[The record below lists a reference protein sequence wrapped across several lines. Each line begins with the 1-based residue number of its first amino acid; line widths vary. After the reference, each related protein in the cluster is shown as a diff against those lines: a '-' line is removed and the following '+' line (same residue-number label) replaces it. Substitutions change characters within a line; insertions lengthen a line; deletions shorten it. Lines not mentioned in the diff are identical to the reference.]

1 MGAINFDDVYAN
13 AYVRESVEVT
23 TEQLARKFP
32 ALASCQDDI
41 RQELWIYIAKAVDQ
55 YDPERGGSLE
65 TFFRNVI
72 EKRSF
77 NVRRH
82 LIATIGSPAFQS
94 SIDTEVNFPACS
106 RNEIRLLE
114 LRMDLAVVME
124 RLTPIQRQICQ
135 WIMDGVAMKAIARR
149 LNIPYSS
156 LFHFYIEDIR
166 NEFQREKM
174 EKYLENL

>member
-13 AYVRESVEVT
+13 SYIYKSVEVT

-32 ALASCQDDI
+32 ALASYQDDI
-41 RQELWIYIAKAVDQ
+41 RQELWIFIAKAIDQ

-82 LIATIGSPAFQS
+82 LIATIGNPVLLSC
-94 SIDTEVNFPACS
+94 IDTEDDFPAYS
-106 RNEIRLLE
+106 RDEIRQIDLQ
-114 LRMDLAVVME
+114 MDLAVVLE
-124 RLTPIQRQICQ
+124 RLSPIQRQICQ
-135 WIMDGVAMKAIARR
+135 WIMDGVPMKAIARR
-149 LNIPYSS
+149 LKIPYSS
-156 LFHFYIEDIR
+156 LFHFYINDIR
-166 NEFQREKM
+166 NVFQKEKM